1 MEGLCVPGWPGVST
15 GAQAPA
21 AVFRRV
27 RVPAI
32 KGSLSWRESRRN
44 VGPEDRVSPAQDWSA
59 RTGWAR
65 TWNLSFRS
73 STGSARCGPF
83 PERPF
88 PG

>member
-44 VGPEDRVSPAQDWSA
+44 VGPEDSV
-59 RTGWAR
+59 TGPGLECSHRLGPDLESVLPLLHWECQMR
-65 TWNLSFRS
+65 LHGS
-73 STGSARCGPF
+73 SD
-83 PERPF
+83 
-88 PG
+88 